1 MRLWP
6 YSCREGPNV
15 TRDPFSEVLV
25 SLGTRSVRGTS
36 LEAGGE
42 WALSFDGS
50 DRLKFVAVKRGQ
62 CWLLLPDRAPEFL
75 QEDDIILLADTGYTI
90 ASEPGLTAVDGMS
103 LYASPGQNV
112 VRLGDLSE
120 TVMVGGGSAFAEGS
134 GWFVLDALP
143 RFLRVDPNSSNAGA
157 IARTLGALYDEA
169 SRDAVG
175 GSLVAE
181 KLAEI
186 LVIEAVRAY
195 IAEGAPLGTG
205 WIAALAD
212 PRLANAMKLLHDDV
226 ARRWTVE
233 ALAKE
238 VGMSRSSLNS
248 HFSQR
253 VGLPPLA
260 YLTQWRMILAA
271 RKLAMGAAVS
281 ETAAEVGYLS
291 QSAFTQA
298 FKRTMGRTPR
308 SRQ

>member
-1 MRLWP
+1 M
-6 YSCREGPNV
+6 
-15 TRDPFSEVLV
+15 RDPFSEVLV

-42 WALSFDGS
+42 WALSFDGR
-50 DRLKFVAVKRGQ
+50 DRLKFVAIRQGH
-62 CWLLLPDRAPEFL
+62 CWLLLPGLAPEL
-75 QEDDIILLADTGYTI
+75 LKEGDVILLANTVYTI
-90 ASEPGLTAVDGMS
+90 ASEPGVTPVDGMS
-103 LYASPGQNV
+103 LYASPGQNL
-112 VRLGDLSE
+112 VRLGTSSE
-120 TVMVGGGSAFAEGS
+120 TVMIGGGSAFAEGS

-143 RFLRVDPNSSNAGA
+143 KFMRVDPKSTSARA

-169 SRDAVG
+169 SSDAVG

-195 IAEGAPLGTG
+195 IADGASLGTG
-205 WIAALAD
+205 WIAALAE
-212 PRLANAMKLLHDDV
+212 PRLANAIKLMHDNV

-238 VGMSRSSLNS
+238 IGMSRSSLNF

-260 YLTQWRMILAA
+260 YLTQWRMILAD

-298 FKRTMGRTPR
+298 FKRTFGRTPR